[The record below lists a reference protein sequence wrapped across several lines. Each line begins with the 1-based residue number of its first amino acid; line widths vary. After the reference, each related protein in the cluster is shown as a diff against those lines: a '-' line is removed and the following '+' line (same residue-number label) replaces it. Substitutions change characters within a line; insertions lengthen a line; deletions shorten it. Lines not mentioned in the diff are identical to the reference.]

1 MVGTVIKSLVSQGKR
16 VIIPDFGAFLI
27 KDSTLSSILTKD
39 NVTFSPFLKY
49 NDGFLENELAH
60 KYGLHKDDARL
71 QVAAF
76 VEAVKTTLNID
87 KKAYEVPGMGFF
99 YKDKQGNAAFSVAR
113 PYEEPAVKDEGSLAV
128 AEVTGSAVEENKLV
142 GKPVEEAVSAI
153 PNIIFSPTK
162 VEDSAT
168 YKDKDVEP
176 VIDKIEEKPVIVEVK
191 AEKKVDNQASKA
203 IEEVV
208 KQKEVKSESDRS
220 TPSAPR
226 RKPKTLLVGFIL
238 LVGAL
243 FVLNFFWTDIF
254 GTKSDALKPKIVL
267 DPIDS
272 EQKAAETEKL
282 EAKEVAQDAIDNGVV
297 STVEKTVNKTSSTDE
312 EKTVKAAEPEKKSLE
327 KKKED
332 SKPSDSKKVFAAD
345 TKKAAKESSS
355 TENKTYVVVLGSFQT
370 SESADKHVD
379 NLAKKKIKG
388 HVIHRSAVYSVVTA
402 TFKTYEEAQKERDRV
417 KAFGVDG
424 WISSK

>member
-76 VEAVKTTLNID
+76 VESVKTTLNID
-87 KKAYEVPGMGFF
+87 KRAYEVPGMGFF
-99 YKDKQGNAAFSVAR
+99 YKDKQGNAAFSIAC
-113 PYEEPAVKDEGSLAV
+113 PYEEPPVKAESSMPV
-128 AEVTGSAVEENKLV
+128 AEAAASAVEEDELV
-142 GKPVEEAVSAI
+142 GKPVEEAASAI

-176 VIDKIEEKPVIVEVK
+176 AIDKIEEKPVIVEVK

-208 KQKEVKSESDRS
+208 KQKEVKSESDSS
-220 TPSAPR
+220 TPPAPR

-254 GTKSDALKPKIVL
+254 GTKSDASKPKIVL

-282 EAKEVAQDAIDNGVV
+282 EAKEVAQDAIDNEVV
-297 STVEKTVNKTSSTDE
+297 STVEKTVNKASSTDQ
-312 EKTVKAAEPEKKSLE
+312 EKPVKAAEPAKKQ
-327 KKKED
+327 ED
-332 SKPSDSKKVFAAD
+332 RKPADSKKVAAAD
-345 TKKAAKESSS
+345 TKKGAKESSS
-355 TENKTYVVVLGSFQT
+355 TAGKTYVVVLGSFQT
-370 SESADKHVD
+370 SEGADKHVD

-417 KAFGVDG
+417 KVLGVDG

>member
-76 VEAVKTTLNID
+76 VDAVKTTLNVD

-99 YKDKQGNAAFSVAR
+99 YKDKQGNAAFSIAR
-113 PYEEPAVKDEGSLAV
+113 PYEEPPVKAESSMPV
-128 AEVTGSAVEENKLV
+128 AEAAANTVEENKLV
-142 GKPVEEAVSAI
+142 GKPVEEAASAI

-168 YKDKDVEP
+168 DKDVKPAIERS
-176 VIDKIEEKPVIVEVK
+176 EEKPVIVGVK

-208 KQKEVKSESDRS
+208 KQEEPKRENERS
-220 TPSAPR
+220 SNPSSK

-254 GTKSDALKPKIVL
+254 GTKSDASRPKIVL

-272 EQKAAETEKL
+272 EQKAAEAEKI
-282 EAKEVAQDAIDNGVV
+282 EAKEVAQDAIDNEVV
-297 STVEKTVNKTSSTDE
+297 STIEKTVNNASSNDE
-312 EKTVKAAEPEKKSLE
+312 KRTVKVADAEKKPLE

-332 SKPSDSKKVFAAD
+332 NKPSDSKKVSAAD
-345 TKKAAKESSS
+345 TKKVAKESSS
-355 TENKTYVVVLGSFQT
+355 AEKQTYVVVLGSFET
-370 SESADKHVD
+370 SESAEKHVD

-417 KAFGVDG
+417 KALGIDG